1 MNSNEI
7 SKGILKAIGVMIG
20 IATLVY
26 VLYALRT
33 ILLYMII
40 AAVVALIGRPI
51 VLFLKTKLR
60 FRNSAAAIFTMAL
73 FVFIIIGL
81 FKLFIP
87 LVVEQGENL
96 SLLNVGELESA
107 IFAQYSELL
116 SYLGN
121 RNIDLTA
128 SLEGSRLFSKIDFN
142 IIPNLFNAV
151 VSGFGSLSIGMLSV
165 IFIAFFFLK
174 DSDLVERI
182 LITAAPTQWEDGFRT
197 SFSKIKNLLSRYFI
211 GVIFQIFILLV
222 FYAAV
227 LLILGVKNAVVIAFL
242 CALLNIIPY
251 VGPMIAGVL
260 MIALTMISN
269 IEADFNSVILP
280 KVLWVAVGFMA
291 GQLIDNFFSQ
301 PFIFSKSVKSHP
313 LEIFIVILASGLLF
327 GILGMIVAVPA
338 YTVVKVILKTF
349 ISQNKIVQGL
359 TKDL

>member
-1 MNSNEI
+1 MNSNDI
-7 SKGILKAIGVMIG
+7 SKGILKAVGVMIG
-20 IATLVY
+20 IALLVY
-26 VLYALRT
+26 FLYALRT

-51 VLFLKTKLR
+51 VGFLKSKLR
-60 FRNSAAAIFTMAL
+60 FKNSSAALFTMVL

-96 SLLNVGELESA
+96 SLLNIEDLETT
-107 IFAQYSELL
+107 ILAQYSELI
-116 SYLGN
+116 SYLSN
-121 RNIDLTA
+121 RNIDLST
-128 SLEGSRLFSKIDFN
+128 SLNSSKLLSKVDFD
-142 IIPNLFNAV
+142 IIPNLFNAI
-151 VSGFGSLSIGMLSV
+151 VSGFGSLSVGMLSV
-165 IFIAFFFLK
+165 IFMAFFFLK

-182 LITAAPTQWEDGFRT
+182 LMTITPTKWESGFES
-197 SFSKIKNLLSRYFI
+197 SFVKIKNLLSRYFI
-211 GVIFQIFILLV
+211 GVIFQISILLV
-222 FYAAV
+222 FYAIV
-227 LLILGVKNAVVIAFL
+227 LLIFGIKNAIVIALL

-251 VGPMIAGVL
+251 IGPMIAGVL

-269 IEADFNSVILP
+269 IEADFSTVILP
-280 KVLWVAVGFMA
+280 KVIWVAIGFMA

-313 LEIFIVILASGLLF
+313 LEIFIVILSSGLLF

-359 TKDL
+359 TKNL

>member
-1 MNSNEI
+1 MTSNEI
-7 SKGILKAIGVMIG
+7 SKGILKALGAVVG
-20 IATLVY
+20 IAALIY
-26 VLYALRT
+26 FLYALRT

-40 AAVVALIGRPI
+40 AAVVALIGHPI
-51 VLFLKTKLR
+51 VMFLKTKLR
-60 FRNSAAAIFTMAL
+60 FKNSSAAVLTMAL
-73 FVFIIIGL
+73 FVFVIVGL

-87 LVVEQGENL
+87 MVVEQGENL
-96 SLLNVGELESA
+96 SLLNIGELESA
-107 IFAQYSELL
+107 ILAQYSELI
-116 SYLGN
+116 SYLSN
-121 RNIDLTA
+121 RNIDLSN
-128 SLEGSRLFSKIDFN
+128 SLDSSQLLSNIDFN

-165 IFIAFFFLK
+165 FFIAFFFLK

-182 LITAAPTQWEDGFRT
+182 LIAVTPAKWESGFQT
-197 SFSKIKNLLSRYFI
+197 SFVKIKNLLSRYFI
-211 GVIFQIFILLV
+211 GVIFQISILLV
-222 FYAAV
+222 FYATV
-227 LLILGVKNAVVIAFL
+227 LLILGVKNAVVIALL

-260 MIALTMISN
+260 MIALTMIGN
-269 IEADFNSVILP
+269 IEADFNAVILP
-280 KVLWVAVGFMA
+280 KVTWVAVGFMA

-301 PFIFSKSVKSHP
+301 PIIFSKSVKSHP
-313 LEIFIVILASGLLF
+313 LEIFIVILAAGLLF